1 MRIKS
6 LICWD
11 IKTQI
16 KYGFYLLY
24 AILTLLYILVLFA
37 VPETWRETLAVIL
50 IFSDPAAMGMFFMG
64 AIVLLEKS
72 QRVPCAF
79 AVSPVSS
86 GEYVAAKMISLC
98 VISVLVSGILA
109 AASGIHPIGYV
120 LAGTALSSL
129 IFTLLGIIVAAN
141 IGSLNQFVLMTI
153 PFEIICFVPAGLQVF
168 GEILPFFRFY
178 PLPSKTSVLHQ
189 NLPFYSTPATG
200 Y

>member
-64 AIVLLEKS
+64 AIVL
-72 QRVPCAF
+72 
-79 AVSPVSS
+79 
-86 GEYVAAKMISLC
+86 
-98 VISVLVSGILA
+98 
-109 AASGIHPIGYV
+109 
-120 LAGTALSSL
+120 
-129 IFTLLGIIVAAN
+129 
-141 IGSLNQFVLMTI
+141 
-153 PFEIICFVPAGLQVF
+153 
-168 GEILPFFRFY
+168 
-178 PLPSKTSVLHQ
+178 
-189 NLPFYSTPATG
+189 
-200 Y
+200 